1 MFESDND
8 NRGNYYIRNERGTRK
23 RIPGNFI
30 TSLFTS
36 LAVGALLLGLIW
48 SDIIPIPTRND
59 TTRPGDESGQTDI
72 APPDARQNF
81 GVPNPQQIGATISNP
96 TDSIVNVAK
105 NVIDGVVGI
114 SVLRANP
121 NSIFDNNASEKWGL
135 GTGVV
140 VSSDGYIL
148 TNHHVAGGKSKK
160 LIVSFADGTTMDGE
174 TLWSDS
180 VLDLAI
186 VKVNA
191 TGLAAIPI
199 GDANKLQV
207 GELAIA
213 IGNPL
218 GLQLQRTVT
227 SGIIS
232 ALNRTISID
241 TEQGTNYMEGLVQTD
256 ASINPGNSGGP
267 LLNSRGQVVGINT
280 VKVATA
286 EGIGFAIPIN
296 VAIPIIEKYKDTGT
310 FREAYMGIFAY
321 DREAIPYLEQ
331 DLNLDNGI
339 YVVNVDKGGPA
350 AKAGIK
356 EGCIILKVDGKTINT
371 MMELRCLIYSK
382 NPGDVINITHIE
394 RKTGKTVTIPLTLSE
409 KKGDGLLTR

>member
-1 MFESDND
+1 MFEND
-8 NRGNYYIRNERGTRK
+8 NGYNYYNRNIGCKRK
-23 RIPGNFI
+23 GRSGSFF
-30 TSLFTS
+30 TSLITS
-36 LAVGALLLGLIW
+36 LAVGALLIGLIW
-48 SDIIPIPTRND
+48 SGIIPTPARNNSPEID
-59 TTRPGDESGQTDI
+59 QGQTDI
-72 APPDARQNF
+72 DIPDAIRNQRI
-81 GVPNPQQIGATISNP
+81 PSPQQIGTTITNPSN
-96 TDSIVNVAK
+96 SVVNVVR
-105 NVIDGVVGI
+105 NVSNGVVGI
-114 SVLRANP
+114 SVLRASANT
-121 NSIFDNNASEKWGL
+121 IFDSHASEKWGL
-135 GTGVV
+135 GTGVI

-191 TGLAAIPI
+191 TGLTAIPL

-207 GELAIA
+207 GEQAIA

-241 TEQGTNYMEGLVQTD
+241 TEQGTNYMEGLIQTD

-267 LLNSRGQVVGINT
+267 LLNTQGQVIGINT

-296 VAIPIIEKYKDTGT
+296 VAVPIINKYKDTGT
-310 FREAYMGIFAY
+310 FTEAYMGIFAY
-321 DREAIPYLEQ
+321 DREAIPFLEK
-331 DLNLDNGI
+331 DLKLENGI
-339 YVVNVDKGGPA
+339 YVVNVDKTGPA

-356 EGCIILKVDGKTINT
+356 EGCIILKVDDKTINT
-371 MMELRCLIYSK
+371 MLDLRCHIYTK

-394 RKTGKTVTIPLTLSE
+394 RKTGKTVTVPITLSE